1 MNSILEF
8 FVNKI
13 QISEGGSFIE
23 LDTTILF
30 TSELDNIRT
39 KKEEGIHR
47 SYCNFVITYDEY
59 LRLHLKVGDSI
70 KVNISRIIPHV
81 KH

>member
-30 TSELDNIRT
+30 TSELDKI

-59 LRLHLKVGDSI
+59 IRLHLKVGDSI
-70 KVNISRIIPHV
+70 KVNLTKIKNHA